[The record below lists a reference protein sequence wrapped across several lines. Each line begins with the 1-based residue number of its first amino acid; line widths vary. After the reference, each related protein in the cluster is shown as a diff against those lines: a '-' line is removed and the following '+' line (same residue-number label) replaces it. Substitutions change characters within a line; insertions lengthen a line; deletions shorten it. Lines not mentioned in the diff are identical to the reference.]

1 LTDKII
7 PTIREYVYSKSP
19 WPYRAPFTRFS
30 WSITS
35 LWILFFRCPIL
46 TQFQDVINWFTT
58 IIFPL
63 QRDSGCKFAYMCYTR
78 IHDLVIGSEEE
89 KALVKAIKS
98 SFPQSKLTVRDTL
111 VKIWLDI
118 WKIKLVWM
126 KRLPSK

>member
-1 LTDKII
+1 LFCQII
-7 PTIREYVYSKSP
+7 FSHCMWQTTLFNSKSP

-63 QRDSGCKFAYMCYTR
+63 QRDSGCKFAC
-78 IHDLVIGSEEE
+78 GW
-89 KALVKAIKS
+89 
-98 SFPQSKLTVRDTL
+98 FSK
-111 VKIWLDI
+111 KW
-118 WKIKLVWM
+118 
-126 KRLPSK
+126 RLFIFRE